1 MLWLYW
7 RRSRLVILV
16 AAAVLGLMAGL
27 ALLADSLGG
36 TGTVRGHTTAVNRQG
51 PQHPKVVS
59 PSNNPQVRRGLS
71 LLSAAAAACKLVS
84 YTGVQIVAWTSTG
97 ASSSYLINVWHRSG
111 EPELAATAGDGD
123 DASRPPGVPDHAG
136 AVGVLNISPAMLTLV
151 RANYVVEYAGTA
163 SFIDRPARIVAVR
176 RHDGTLAAKY
186 WLDRQTGLPLRREM
200 FDESGNRVSEGAF
213 LDLTI
218 GLSGVVPPT
227 LTQAWETYVSLHQ
240 TPGSRP
246 TAARIRALH
255 ADGWP
260 VPRTLAGVLQLASV
274 SRTATRSG
282 TVLDASYS
290 DGLSV
295 VSLFIQ
301 RGELEGDMPGWHRF
315 AVNGLP
321 VYSTTRA
328 GDLDEQG
335 LAWSAGGFVYTV
347 IADAPP
353 QAISRIIAQLPHE
366 RETGFWDRVARG
378 ITRIGSWFDPFG

>member
-1 MLWLYW
+1 
-7 RRSRLVILV
+7 
-16 AAAVLGLMAGL
+16 
-27 ALLADSLGG
+27 
-36 TGTVRGHTTAVNRQG
+36 
-51 PQHPKVVS
+51 
-59 PSNNPQVRRGLS
+59 
-71 LLSAAAAACKLVS
+71 
-84 YTGVQIVAWTSTG
+84 
-97 ASSSYLINVWHRSG
+97 
-111 EPELAATAGDGD
+111 
-123 DASRPPGVPDHAG
+123 
-136 AVGVLNISPAMLTLV
+136 MLTLV

-186 WLDRQTGLPLRREM
+186 WLDRETSLPLRREM
-200 FDESGNRVSEGAF
+200 FDERGHRVSEGAF

-227 LTQAWETYVSLHQ
+227 QVQAWETYVSLQ
-240 TPGSRP
+240 QAPGSRLTGSRL
-246 TAARIRALH
+246 TAARIRALR
-255 ADGWP
+255 ANGWP
-260 VPRTLAGVLQLASV
+260 VPPTLAGVLRLTSV

-301 RGELEGDMPGWHRF
+301 RGELEGAMPGWHHLNI
-315 AVNGLP
+315 NGHR
-321 VYSTTRA
+321 VYSTTRP

-353 QAISRIIAQLPHE
+353 QAISRVIAQLPHE

-378 ITRIGSWFDPFG
+378 IRRIGSWFDPFG